1 MDSVAHRRASTA
13 MVSNWERLQKKE
25 KLGKQKKRVTS
36 ANPVTDAARTRKI
49 RTPLSKLVEQQK
61 LRQKEEATVRF
72 KNNQAKLES
81 TGLITL
87 DADKSNGKGNISV
100 KKQEIGKYLAIDC
113 EFVGVGPGG
122 EQSEL
127 ARVSIVNFHGHTV
140 YDEFVKPRERVTDWR
155 TFVSGIRPSDMHK
168 AIPFKKAQEDVAK
181 LLKDRIL
188 VGHAVHHDLE
198 ALYLTHPKRDIRDTS
213 KHLPFKQKYSKGKT
227 PSLKKLAL
235 EILGLDIQSGEHS
248 SVEDAK
254 ATMLI
259 FKSDKKEFEYRMR
272 N

>member
-1 MDSVAHRRASTA
+1 
-13 MVSNWERLQKKE
+13 MVSNWERLQKKQVQN
-25 KLGKQKKRVTS
+25 KQGKRVSSIKSSTS
-36 ANPVTDAARTRKI
+36 AVQTRKI
-49 RTPLSKLVEQQK
+49 RTPLSKLVEQDKQRK
-61 LRQKEEATVRF
+61 MEEAALRF
-72 KNNQAKLES
+72 KDNQTNLENAGLTSS
-81 TGLITL
+81 TTNQT
-87 DADKSNGKGNISV
+87 KPSSR
-100 KKQEIGKYLAIDC
+100 KQEIGKYLAIDC

-127 ARVSIVNFHGHTV
+127 ARVSIVNFHGHII

-168 AIPFKKAQEDVAK
+168 AIPFKQAQNDVAK
-181 LLKDRIL
+181 ILKDRIL

-213 KHLPFKQKYSKGKT
+213 MHLPFKQKYSRGKT

-248 SVEDAK
+248 SVEDAR

-259 FKSDKKEFEYRMR
+259 FKSDKKGFEDRLR
-272 N
+272 H